1 MKRSF
6 VFGALVATAF
16 IGNAAFADTGLAGDI
31 SIDPHPFVSS
41 RSRADTQKE
50 LAEYQRAGVN
60 PWSTSYNP
68 LRFFRSTRASADV
81 RQEYIASRQE
91 VRAFDGEDSGAQW
104 LAQHR
109 ATPAGTDVSTAQQ

>member
-1 MKRSF
+1 MKRTF

-41 RSRADTQKE
+41 RSRADVQKE
-50 LAEYQRAGVN
+50 LADFQRAGVN
-60 PWSTSYNP
+60 PWSTGYNP
-68 LRFFRSTRASADV
+68 LRSFRSTRSRAAV
-81 RQEYIASRQE
+81 QQEYVAARQE
-91 VRAFDGEDSGAQW
+91 VRAFGGEDSGAAW

-109 ATPAGTDVSTAQQ
+109 VTATTGVLASAGQ